1 MTDEEFSNT
10 LGVSDDLAQQAAQDS
25 DGDNR
30 RLLKSLEGRRL
41 PDEEGNNYSKNWV
54 KENRVSP
61 VKD

>member
-41 PDEEGNNYSKNWV
+41 PDEEGNNYSKIWV
-54 KENRVSP
+54 EENRVSP

>member
-30 RLLKSLEGRRL
+30 RLLKSLEGRSL

-54 KENRVSP
+54 EENRVSP